1 MLAVET
7 TDTWTFSV
15 DVTVGA
21 ATETFTNAAAD
32 KDAYAAIT
40 AFVTWLNA
48 AGRAWFGTRTFSWT
62 WARQSSSG
70 GAILVLSAT
79 GGVFTITAG
88 ASARLGLPAAAGV
101 TTVIGTTAATG
112 TWAPVS
118 KLAMAR
124 NLRLLGKGDACG
136 DGAVRPGVPGL
147 AGSRP
152 SLAAIGTAVDAGRVA
167 AVLADASN
175 PRRATG
181 YQTHTDTWLEVALG
195 RHSRGA
201 VSTTH
206 YRFDFEVARETL

>member
-1 MLAVET
+1 MLAIET

-15 DVTVGA
+15 DMTVGVN
-21 ATETFTNAAAD
+21 TETFTGAAAD
-32 KDAYAAIT
+32 RDAYAAT
-40 AFVTWLNA
+40 VAFVAWANA
-48 AGRAWFGTRTFSWT
+48 AGRAWTGTRTFSWT
-62 WARQSSSG
+62 WVRQSSTG

-79 GGVFTITAG
+79 GGTFTITAG
-88 ASARLGLPAAAGV
+88 AAARLGLPASVGA
-101 TTVIGTTAATG
+101 TIVIGTTAATG

-118 KLAMAR
+118 TIAISR
-124 NLRLLGKGDACG
+124 NLRVLGKGDACG

-152 SLAAIGTAVDAGRVA
+152 SLAAIGTATDAARVA

-181 YQTHTDTWLEVALG
+181 YQRHTDSWLEVALG
-195 RHSRGA
+195 RASRGA